1 VYRAGQKRVVRA
13 HVVGA
18 RRELQRVMKLMAVL
32 QDMQAA
38 ERRAAEMKQQ
48 L

>member
-1 VYRAGQKRVVRA
+1 
-13 HVVGA
+13 
-18 RRELQRVMKLMAVL
+18 VMKLMAVL